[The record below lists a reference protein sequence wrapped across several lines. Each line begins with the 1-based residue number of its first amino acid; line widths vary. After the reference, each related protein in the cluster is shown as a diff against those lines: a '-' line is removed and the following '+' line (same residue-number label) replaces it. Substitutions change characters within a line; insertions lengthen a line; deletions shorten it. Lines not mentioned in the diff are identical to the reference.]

1 MKLLNKLS
9 HCVLAIVLC
18 LVSALNIVLVKPY
31 INNVE
36 KQRVEYS
43 QSDNVDKETKYNV
56 KVYGEELIQE
66 QEKHDAVLESASVQ
80 QTQDEVTDEEIT
92 ESVVYTFVEQSAI
105 MYLEDLG
112 FDVFDGIAYD
122 IETNKWYNGYI
133 YTDYE
138 LFADEYVIAG
148 FFIIDKTLT
157 LNLES
162 HLLAFSDDESDTF
175 TYIIQTN
182 QLDLIKDHFVVA
194 NQYIKY
200 EWTNCLS
207 VNYSILDN
215 VDANYDTT
223 RGKIFSYDTCK
234 YVYDND
240 FTYTSVEVQTMF
252 TGIDFDHLQQQI
264 DAINKEQEANG
275 YYVSEITITVIDYK
289 LIQEWEQLS
298 STDSFYGYDLES
310 LNQTFGA
317 STTLE
322 FTADGQV
329 KQAELIQTKT
339 TNWLKV
345 GLMVGIGLA
354 AILIGAALAPL
365 TGGCSF
371 GASLLCITKMTAVA
385 VVSDLVVQT
394 VINTISGVVQGKSFV
409 DALKGAVST
418 TLTPEN
424 IAKTFMTS
432 AIMSAVM
439 VGSGLVKACF
449 VEDTMV
455 STPDGLKP
463 IQDIA
468 VGDSVYSFDE
478 ATGVVSCVA
487 VTEIMRNTSRDV
499 CTVALDTGESI
510 TSTSLH
516 PWYVQGKGWTP
527 AYALASGDN
536 LLTDEDEF
544 VTISAVRRRSLSD
557 PVDVYNMTVG
567 DAEDDQY
574 HTYFVGEDSVLV
586 HNACVKKTNNVQKPT
601 EKHHMLSNKNK
612 KWTPEFKKVTDK
624 YGLDLKGDWNIQEM
638 AHRGRH
644 ATEYHQYMLKKL
656 NDIDKVANGDVNIFR
671 SLFDNV
677 KKIIEKTPDALYKSF
692 WKSGGMLP

>member
-66 QEKHDAVLESASVQ
+66 QEKHDAVLESVSVQ
-80 QTQDEVTDEEIT
+80 QTPGAEDENETILRLLYSNVINDIESQGYTAF
-92 ESVVYTFVEQSAI
+92 ESVAIDLSQTDTYYFGITYTNNNIIVDKYVSAGFVCLTAGND
-105 MYLEDLG
+105 YLSDDIPLVAKNNEIEEEYNYVIDEMDLG
-112 FDVFDGIAYD
+112 KLNDHFIYYD
-122 IETNKWYNGYI
+122 KYVKYYWVNSRTIH
-133 YTDYE
+133 YE
-138 LFADEYVIAG
+138 
-148 FFIIDKTLT
+148 
-157 LNLES
+157 
-162 HLLAFSDDESDTF
+162 
-175 TYIIQTN
+175 
-182 QLDLIKDHFVVA
+182 IKDNVA
-194 NQYIKY
+194 
-200 EWTNCLS
+200 
-207 VNYSILDN
+207 D
-215 VDANYDTT
+215 NYDKSF
-223 RGKIFSYDTCK
+223 GLLFSYDTCK

-487 VTEIMRNTSRDV
+487 VTEIMRNTSKDV

-527 AYALASGDN
+527 AYALASGDI

-586 HNACVKKTNNVQKPT
+586 HNACKPSKTDSDRINDLVDGKTKNFKSKQNTFTNDSVHGNSLKTNKKT
-601 EKHHMLSNKNK
+601 
-612 KWTPEFKKVTDK
+612 D
-624 YGLDLKGDWNIQEM
+624 
-638 AHRGRH
+638 
-644 ATEYHQYMLKKL
+644 
-656 NDIDKVANGDVNIFR
+656 
-671 SLFDNV
+671 
-677 KKIIEKTPDALYKSF
+677 LYKLVD
-692 WKSGGMLP
+692 KNTGEIRKVGETTRGG